1 MAKAAKD
8 FKWQYSIVQ
17 DGMVYYRRVIP
28 LAIREAHNLPR
39 FVKKATG
46 ISAANGAEA
55 VAAITKLNG
64 LQERE
69 WSQLE
74 KGVTGSTAL
83 LKLLALLKENG
94 FAGLGEGESETL
106 QTGNEIYID
115 GERDTVQTEVME
127 YLQKLLATNGSLP
140 PELSLLSKMTDISN
154 VATIPT
160 TLSVALSD
168 YLSRHKSPSIAHTYD
183 STSCIS
189 KFIKLHGDMVVTE
202 IPRSMVHEYVRD
214 RLDSK
219 VKTTTVRRELNQ
231 LSSIVNKAFLELGID
246 KKSPFMSID
255 IPGEGLDAKPK
266 KPITAVKL
274 EKLLATIRTSNTS
287 SHLIAKILLNTGM
300 RIAELAVARVE
311 DVNLL
316 DAKGTPLAI
325 PFITVTPNSFRRLKT
340 NESERAIPL
349 VGISLEAA
357 HEAVRQAGKAEYLFP
372 QYGKKDGGTNASAAV
387 NASLDFVDINSHEF
401 RHFISTR
408 MREKMIPLDV
418 RETITGHS
426 SKGSSELKNYG
437 EGYKLEQLHPEL
449 LKVAIH

>member
-1 MAKAAKD
+1 MAKVTKD

-28 LAIREAHNLPR
+28 LAIREAHKLPR

-46 ISAANGAEA
+46 VSAANGAEA
-55 VAAITKLNG
+55 VAAITRLNG

-69 WSQLE
+69 WAQLE
-74 KGVTGSTAL
+74 KGDTGSTAL
-83 LKLLALLKENG
+83 LKLLALLKESG
-94 FAGLGEGESETL
+94 FAGLKDGGFETL
-106 QTGNEIYID
+106 QTGNEVYID

-127 YLQKLLATNGSLP
+127 YLQRLLKTNGSLP
-140 PELSLLSKMTDISN
+140 PELALLSKMTDISN
-154 VATIPT
+154 AATIPT

-168 YLSRHKSPSIAHTYD
+168 YLSRHKKPSTGHTYD
-183 STSCIS
+183 STSCIT
-189 KFIKLHGDMVVTE
+189 KFIKLHGDIAVKDIT
-202 IPRSMVHEYVRD
+202 RNMVHEYVSD
-214 RLDSK
+214 RLDNN

-231 LSSIVNKAFLELGID
+231 LSSIVNKAFLELEME

-266 KPITAVKL
+266 KPITQAKL
-274 EKLLATIRTSNTS
+274 DKLLATIRTSNTT

-300 RIAELAVARVE
+300 RIAELAVAKVE
-311 DVNLL
+311 DVNLM
-316 DAKGTPLAI
+316 DSKGKPLAI
-325 PFITVTPNSFRRLKT
+325 PFITVTPNAFRRLKT
-340 NESERAIPL
+340 DESERSIPL

-372 QYGKKDGGTNASAAV
+372 QYARKVGATNASAAV
-387 NASLDFVDINSHEF
+387 NAALDFVDINSHEF

-408 MREKMIPLDV
+408 MREKMIALDV